1 MYVQIEPRSILRLQV
16 TNRLATLNLH
26 TEAEAFGIPKER
38 LLFQAKLKDY
48 YQHVEDL
55 GTCRLMLD
63 APLCARAAAETP
75 QRCSVLSRIAR
86 YNAHTSA
93 GDVLWAGVPIVTLPG
108 ELMVTRGASSLL
120 LAGGGA
126 LTVARTFEEYEDLVS
141 YPVVDACAGLICFQA
156 MALLMRPS
164 ALARARAA
172 LRNCRTECNLFR
184 TRDVW
189 VPNWEVVLLR
199 ECLT

>member
-1 MYVQIEPRSILRLQV
+1 MR
-16 TNRLATLNLH
+16 A
-26 TEAEAFGIPKER
+26 
-38 LLFQAKLKDY
+38 LLK
-48 YQHVEDL
+48 HPSV
-55 GTCRLMLD
+55 
-63 APLCARAAAETP
+63 AASSHGA
-75 QRCSVLSRIAR
+75 LAR

-126 LTVARTFEEYEDLVS
+126 LTVARTFEEYEDLVT
-141 YPVVDACAGLICFQA
+141 YPVADARFGLICFQA

-189 VPNWEVVLLR
+189 VPNWEVILLR
-199 ECLT
+199 VIFSDCLASFKSICCDSFYRRRSP